1 MIRDPTKRVIE
12 IFQQLM
18 VDKTKHEDAVQTE
31 DANKDLGAIA
41 NKSASAMI
49 EEIRPALLN
58 ASEAAGELSP
68 SRAICL
74 GSLLDNMHR
83 LDTNKL
89 FVLKEVMSAL
99 LDSEVSQPE
108 KVPEEERAEPDTGE
122 RPATPES

>member
-1 MIRDPTKRVIE
+1 MIRDHTKRVIE
-12 IFQQLM
+12 TFQQLM
-18 VDKTKHEDAVQTE
+18 ADKTKHEDAIQAE
-31 DANKDLGAIA
+31 DTRDLGVIA

-68 SRAICL
+68 SRAMCL
-74 GSLLDNMHR
+74 SSLLENIHR

-89 FVLKEVMSAL
+89 YVLKEVMSAL

-108 KVPEEERAEPDTGE
+108 VPEEEPTEPDAAE
-122 RPATPES
+122 RPGTPEP